1 MNLLHNITLL
11 ITCYN
16 KLPYL
21 KNFVAILDQI
31 YQVGPE
37 IIIVDDFSTDGS
49 REVIMK
55 LASSLPN
62 IQVVLNSRNFGSAAS
77 RNLALKG
84 ASREFVFFW
93 DIDDEI
99 NVSTLEF
106 VAKISVKESAD
117 LCQGDFIDLGSSQKV
132 LNCEEP
138 FLVRSDIS
146 QSSHVIT
153 NEMGYW
159 RYLYRRQFLEKN
171 EILFM
176 PTFDQLQKSNFILDD
191 VFFFDSRF
199 YLSRENC
206 FSEKLTSSL
215 QILSNKSRQIILEK
229 ISKSSAMVSP
239 CITDL
244 HRIH

>member
-11 ITCYN
+11 ITCCN

-21 KNFVAILDQI
+21 ENFVASLDPI
-31 YQVGPE
+31 YQEGPE

-49 REVIMK
+49 REVILR

-77 RNLALKG
+77 RNLALKR

-99 NVSTLEF
+99 NVFTLEF
-106 VAKISVKESAD
+106 MAKISVKESAD
-117 LCQGDFIDLGSSQKV
+117 LCQGDFIDLGSSQRV

-138 FLVRSDIS
+138 SLSRSDIS

-159 RYLYRRQFLEKN
+159 RYLYRLQFLEKN

-191 VFFFDSRF
+191 VFF
-199 YLSRENC
+199 
-206 FSEKLTSSL
+206 
-215 QILSNKSRQIILEK
+215 
-229 ISKSSAMVSP
+229 
-239 CITDL
+239 
-244 HRIH
+244 

>member
-11 ITCYN
+11 ITCCN

-21 KNFVAILDQI
+21 ENFVASLDPI
-31 YQVGPE
+31 YQEGPE

-49 REVIMK
+49 REVILR

-77 RNLALKG
+77 RNLALKR

-99 NVSTLEF
+99 NVFTLEF
-106 VAKISVKESAD
+106 MAKISVKESAD
-117 LCQGDFIDLGSSQKV
+117 LCQGDFIDLGSSQRV

-138 FLVRSDIS
+138 SLSRSDIS

-159 RYLYRRQFLEKN
+159 RYLYRLQFLEKN

-191 VFFFDSRF
+191 VFFDSRF
-199 YLSRENC
+199 YLSRKNC
-206 FSEKLTSSL
+206 LSEKLASRL
-215 QILSNKSRQIILEK
+215 QILSNKSRQVILEK